1 VKKLLL
7 VRHADSL
14 SARAL
19 EKDINRSLSP
29 KGFEQCALLANSIK
43 LLNININHVIVS
55 QSIRTQETCNSIE
68 THLDLA
74 LPKELDTK
82 LYQNLSDEI
91 LELIENKL
99 QIFETIML
107 IGHNPS
113 LSKISSYYLDQNVVI
128 NTSGMIAINLKE
140 KANNKFTFDSL
151 IHSHESIIF

>member
-1 VKKLLL
+1 MKKLIL

-14 SARAL
+14 SAHAL

-140 KANNKFTFDSL
+140 TANNKFTFDSL
-151 IHSHESIIF
+151 IHAHESIIF

>member
-1 VKKLLL
+1 VKKLIL

-68 THLDLA
+68 THLDLV

-140 KANNKFTFDSL
+140 TDNNKFTFESL
-151 IHSHESIIF
+151 IHAHESIIF

>member
-1 VKKLLL
+1 MKKLIL

-68 THLDLA
+68 IHLDLA

-82 LYQNLSDEI
+82 LYQNLSDET

-140 KANNKFTFDSL
+140 TANNKFTFDSL
-151 IHSHESIIF
+151 IHAHESIIF

>member
-1 VKKLLL
+1 MKKLIL

-68 THLDLA
+68 THLDLV
-74 LPKELDTK
+74 LPKKLDTK

-140 KANNKFTFDSL
+140 TANNKFTFDSL
-151 IHSHESIIF
+151 IHTHESIIF

>member
-1 VKKLLL
+1 MKKLLL

-68 THLDLA
+68 IHLDLA

-82 LYQNLSDEI
+82 LYQNLSDET

-140 KANNKFTFDSL
+140 TANNKFTFDSL
-151 IHSHESIIF
+151 IHAHESIIF

>member
-1 VKKLLL
+1 VKKLIL

-68 THLDLA
+68 IHLDLA

-140 KANNKFTFDSL
+140 TANNKFTFDSL
-151 IHSHESIIF
+151 IHAHESIIF

>member
-1 VKKLLL
+1 VKKLIL

-99 QIFETIML
+99 RIFETLMI

-140 KANNKFTFDSL
+140 TANNKFTFDSL
-151 IHSHESIIF
+151 IHTHESIIF

>member
-1 VKKLLL
+1 VKKLIL

-19 EKDINRSLSP
+19 ERDINRSLSP

-68 THLDLA
+68 TYLDLV

-140 KANNKFTFDSL
+140 TANNKFTFDSL
-151 IHSHESIIF
+151 IHTHESIIF

>member
-1 VKKLLL
+1 VKKLIL

-43 LLNININHVIVS
+43 LLNININHAIVS
-55 QSIRTQETCNSIE
+55 HSMRTQETCNSVE

-74 LPKELDTK
+74 LPKELETK

-91 LELIENKL
+91 LELIENTL
-99 QIFETIML
+99 QIFETLMI

-113 LSKISSYYLDQNVVI
+113 LSKIGSYYLDQNVVI

-140 KANNKFTFDSL
+140 TANNKFTFDSL
-151 IHSHESIIF
+151 IHAHESIIF

>member
-1 VKKLLL
+1 VKKLIL

-74 LPKELDTK
+74 LPKKLDTK

-140 KANNKFTFDSL
+140 TANNKFTFDSL
-151 IHSHESIIF
+151 IHAHESIIF

>member
-1 VKKLLL
+1 MKKLIL

-68 THLDLA
+68 THLDLV
-74 LPKELDTK
+74 LPKKLDTK

-140 KANNKFTFDSL
+140 TDNNKFTFESL
-151 IHSHESIIF
+151 IHAHESIIF

>member
-1 VKKLLL
+1 MKKLIL

-19 EKDINRSLSP
+19 ERDINRSLSP

-68 THLDLA
+68 TYLDLV

-140 KANNKFTFDSL
+140 TANNKFTFDSL
-151 IHSHESIIF
+151 IHTHESIIF

>member
-19 EKDINRSLSP
+19 EKDINRSLSQ

-43 LLNININHVIVS
+43 LLNININHAIVS
-55 QSIRTQETCNSIE
+55 HSMRTQETCNSVE
-68 THLDLA
+68 THLDLV
-74 LPKELDTK
+74 LPKELETK
-82 LYQNLSDEI
+82 LYKNLSDEI

-99 QIFETIML
+99 QIFETLMI

-128 NTSGMIAINLKE
+128 NASGMIAINLKE
-140 KANNKFTFDSL
+140 TANNKFTFDSL
-151 IHSHESIIF
+151 IHAHESIIF